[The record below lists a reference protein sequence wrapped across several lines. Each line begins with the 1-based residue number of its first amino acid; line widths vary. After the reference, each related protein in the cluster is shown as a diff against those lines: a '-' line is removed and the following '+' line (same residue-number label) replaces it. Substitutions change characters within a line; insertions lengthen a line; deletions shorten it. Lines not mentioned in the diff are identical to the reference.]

1 MEAAEGGNEMKAL
14 TGGWAPSWFGRCW
27 IGSLSSWLGLH
38 FTARDTVDN
47 LAWPMQSY
55 LQHHPSM
62 SN

>member
-27 IGSLSSWLGLH
+27 IGSLSSWLGLR

-47 LAWPMQSY
+47 LAWPM
-55 LQHHPSM
+55 
-62 SN
+62 